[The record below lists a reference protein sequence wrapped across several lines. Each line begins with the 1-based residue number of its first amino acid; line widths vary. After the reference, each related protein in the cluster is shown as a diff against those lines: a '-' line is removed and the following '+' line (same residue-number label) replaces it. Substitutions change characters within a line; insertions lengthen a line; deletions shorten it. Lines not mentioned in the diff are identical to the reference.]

1 MKLIVKVETQSFEV
15 EVGDIHARPIIAT
28 IDGEAFEVWPED
40 VQLIRPSV
48 QGGQVASPYMT
59 HLPTVAA
66 AAPQP
71 TTSSSA
77 PKFSQPDVPTSG
89 AKNVLAPL
97 PGVIVEVSI
106 KPGDAVEHGQAL
118 CIIEAMKM
126 KNVIRANR
134 AGTIAAV
141 HVTSNQH
148 VKHHDV
154 LLEFTD

>member
-1 MKLIVKVETQSFEV
+1 MKLIVKVENQSFEV

-40 VQLIRPSV
+40 VQLVRPSV
-48 QGGQVASPYMT
+48 QMGQVAEPYMA
-59 HLPTVAA
+59 HLPAVAA
-66 AAPQP
+66 AAPRP
-71 TTSSSA
+71 ATGDSA
-77 PKFSQPDVPTSG
+77 PKPSAPSAPTTG
-89 AKNVLAPL
+89 AKSVVAPL
-97 PGVIVEVSI
+97 PGVIVAVSA
-106 KPGDAVEHGQAL
+106 KPGDAVEAGQEL

-134 AGTIAAV
+134 TGTIGAV
-141 HVTSNQH
+141 HITVSQH

>member
-1 MKLIVKVETQSFEV
+1 MKLIVKVENQSFEV

-40 VQLIRPSV
+40 VQLVKPSV
-48 QGGQVASPYMT
+48 QVGQVAS
-59 HLPTVAA
+59 LPTVAA
-66 AAPQP
+66 SAPRP
-71 TTSSSA
+71 ATGSSA
-77 PKFSQPDVPTSG
+77 PKPSTPNAPTTG
-89 AKNVLAPL
+89 AKSVLAPL
-97 PGVIVEVSI
+97 PGVIVAVSA
-106 KPGDAVEHGQAL
+106 KPGDAVEVGQEL

-134 AGTIAAV
+134 PGTIGAV
-141 HVTSNQH
+141 HITVSQH